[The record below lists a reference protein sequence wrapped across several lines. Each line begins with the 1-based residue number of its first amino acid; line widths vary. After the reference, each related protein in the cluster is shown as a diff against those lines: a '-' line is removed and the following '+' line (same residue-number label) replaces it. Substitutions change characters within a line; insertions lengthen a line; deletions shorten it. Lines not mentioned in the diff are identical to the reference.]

1 MNTIFVNGRK
11 VRVMEEIDDIKY
23 GRVLWVYIDGVKEY
37 IIKNTVVT
45 DQAIIDYLDD
55 HYGRPVRDRDIIF

>member
-1 MNTIFVNGRK
+1 
-11 VRVMEEIDDIKY
+11 MEEIDDIKY

>member
-1 MNTIFVNGRK
+1 MNTIFLNGRK

-37 IIKNTVVT
+37 IIKNSIVT

-55 HYGRPVRDRDIIF
+55 HYGRPVRDRDVIF

>member
-1 MNTIFVNGRK
+1 MNTIFLNGRK

-37 IIKNTVVT
+37 IIKNSIVT

>member
-1 MNTIFVNGRK
+1 MNTIFLNGRK